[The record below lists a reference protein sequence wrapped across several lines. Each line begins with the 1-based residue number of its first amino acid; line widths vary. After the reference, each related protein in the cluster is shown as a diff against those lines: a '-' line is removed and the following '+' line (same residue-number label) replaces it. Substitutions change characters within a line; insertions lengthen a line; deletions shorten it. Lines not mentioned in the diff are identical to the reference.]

1 MVMAALFTEPTANG
15 IRNYGIWDMHGLWRC
30 THCFFYH
37 ISLIV
42 LYILQRFRS
51 FSRVL
56 ALALAHF
63 AIQIVCA

>member
-1 MVMAALFTEPTANG
+1 MG
-15 IRNYGIWDMHGLWRC
+15 YGIC
-30 THCFFYH
+30 TVFGVVHIVFFYH